1 MAKSDSKKGSDE
13 DKAIAAVG
21 AKSESEKNK
30 LADSEENERQVKEE
44 MNIRM
49 NQAKNRK

>member
-21 AKSESEKNK
+21 AKSEFEKNK
-30 LADSEENERQVKEE
+30 SANSGENERQVKEE

-49 NQAKNRK
+49 NKAKNKK